1 MTGDDTARK
10 GPARGRT
17 THARPAHE
25 RPTGERP
32 VHDGPAGDGT
42 AGVHPTGRASGGPAP
57 HTPPTAGAQAARPE
71 RDAPARPG
79 RAAAS
84 APQIPPRL
92 LPGYPGYEHW
102 HRVPATGQ
110 HYIDVGSLTPA
121 GTGRAATAPAAV
133 RPARTAPAPAPVSAP
148 GPVLLLHSTPL
159 WSYAWRRLLPV
170 LSPHRRCIA
179 PDLPGLGLSPRTRL
193 PDAPAERAEA
203 QLGQLDALLE
213 HLVHER
219 GLPARDWTLI
229 VHGWGGVLGSALAR
243 RRPGIAG
250 RVVALNSVAFPSA
263 EHRLPLSLR
272 WMRASRP
279 VGAAARA
286 VNAVPRVCLR
296 AGAARRLPAEVR
308 RAYLRPYAR
317 LQDRRAP
324 VEYVRGIPR
333 RDDDPAWR
341 LLGPPDGRPDPL
353 AEVPLLVGW
362 GMRDP
367 VFTPQVLAEWQ
378 HRFPHASVCRY
389 PYAGHFVMEDAA
401 TELGVHIRDFL
412 LETDS

>member
-1 MTGDDTARK
+1 MTSDNSTRDARDAT
-10 GPARGRT
+10 GHDASAPPTRP
-17 THARPAHE
+17 ARPAQF
-25 RPTGERP
+25 
-32 VHDGPAGDGT
+32 
-42 AGVHPTGRASGGPAP
+42 AP
-57 HTPPTAGAQAARPE
+57 G
-71 RDAPARPG
+71 
-79 RAAAS
+79 
-84 APQIPPRL
+84 IPPRL

-110 HYIDVGSLTPA
+110 HYIDVGAL
-121 GTGRAATAPAAV
+121 GAA
-133 RPARTAPAPAPVSAP
+133 RVSGAT

-159 WSYAWRRLLPV
+159 WSYAWRQLLPV

-193 PDAPAERAEA
+193 PEAPAERAEA
-203 QLGQLDALLE
+203 QLRQLDALLE

-219 GLPARDWTLI
+219 GLPAHDWTLI

-250 RVVALNSVAFPSA
+250 RVVALNSVAFPWTA
-263 EHRLPLSLR
+263 DHRLPLSLR
-272 WMRASRP
+272 WLRDSRP

-296 AGAARRLPAEVR
+296 TGAARRLPAEVR

-324 VEYVRGIPR
+324 VEYVRGLPR

-353 AEVPLLVGW
+353 ARVPLLVGW

-367 VFTPQVLAEWQ
+367 VFTPQILAEWQ
-378 HRFPHASVCRY
+378 HRFPHASVQRY